1 MHPTASIYHA
11 FLRGHQ
17 KRLQKLM
24 DLTTK
29 AAVSEAVSSST
40 NQATLDITR
49 RVGEMAVRMNEAA
62 MEDSDDREEEEEE
75 VEGVSDVDD

>member
-1 MHPTASIYHA
+1 
-11 FLRGHQ
+11 
-17 KRLQKLM
+17 M

-75 VEGVSDVDD
+75 EEVEGVSDVDD